1 MIYRAV
7 GILVAL
13 LSVFAI
19 VSPATAT
26 EEGLKQLSAN
36 GITVHYPATM
46 EVQAKRIL
54 EMAVKQIQP
63 SVGIHRQIIALLADP
78 GAIATDIADLLGS
91 EEVQDKTRIRLS
103 AFKLKSEALV
113 ACFSN
118 IRLISTADAV
128 AKGGV
133 DAGVIQVRYVKDT
146 DEFKIGLDLEN
157 ANVDAIK
164 RGYFPIFV
172 NADGSIRVENK
183 IPEMALDF
191 LGSGQTM
198 LLAPIHE
205 VVIHAITQQLNLYHP
220 FTRWFTEG
228 VSGWVTRRVVGR
240 LDPKLVALADQA
252 FLPGPAAK
260 KLRDKI
266 NLLAWPQSA
275 FQNFR
280 DPAFDP
286 TMEAA
291 HSRYSVEVISNML
304 GGNRGKTLARIISEI
319 KYNANA
325 DTNMI
330 CEAIKK
336 VTGTDFKKTLMTYV
350 SQDIRD
356 GISSGKAKKLI
367 AQAEKLVQEKKW
379 KDAATKLRR
388 ALQMAPDDVNAR
400 LNLAWIEREFGERI
414 DSEIQVFTAARLLGQ
429 AKYSFSLFA
438 PSLEGNYIV
447 GRLAILLGNLEY
459 ARKLLEP
466 VLAAKPDHVD
476 ARRAMAEI
484 KAIESAAKGNK
495 G

>member
-7 GILVAL
+7 GILVAI
-13 LSVFAI
+13 LSALI
-19 VSPATAT
+19 VIGPATAA
-26 EEGLKQLSAN
+26 EEELKQLSAN

-46 EVQAKRIL
+46 EAQAKRIL

-63 SVGIHRQIIALLADP
+63 SVEIHRQIVTLLADP

-91 EEVQDKTRIRLS
+91 EEVQDKTRIRLA

-118 IRLISTADAV
+118 IRLIPTADAV

-133 DAGVIQVRYVKDT
+133 DAGVMQVRYVKDT

-157 ANVDAIK
+157 ADADAIK
-164 RGYFPIFV
+164 RGCFPVFV

-191 LGSGQTM
+191 LGSSQTM
-198 LLAPIHE
+198 LVAPIHE
-205 VVIHAITQQLNLYHP
+205 AVIHAITQQLNLYHP

-240 LDPKLVALADQA
+240 LDPKLATLADQT

-275 FQNFR
+275 FQNFK

-286 TMEAA
+286 AMEAA

-304 GGNRGKTLARIISEI
+304 GGNRGKMLARIISEI

-325 DTNMI
+325 NTDAI

-350 SQDIRD
+350 PQDIRD
-356 GISSGKAKKLI
+356 GINTGEAKKLI
-367 AQAEKLVQEKKW
+367 AQAEKLAQEKKW
-379 KDAATKLRR
+379 KDAAAKLRR
-388 ALQMAPDDVNAR
+388 ALQMTPEDVNAR

-429 AKYSFSLFA
+429 EKYSFSLFA
-438 PSLEGNYIV
+438 PSLEGNYVV

-459 ARKLLEP
+459 ARKFLEP
-466 VLAAKPDHVD
+466 VLEAKPDHAD

-484 KAIESAAKGNK
+484 KAIENAAKGRK